1 MKRVKIWTDGAAMPN
16 PGACG
21 AGIVLEHKGV
31 IKELAIALG
40 HGTNNTAELQAMIE
54 ALKALK
60 ESCIVTI
67 YSDSQITVNCAM
79 GIYKP
84 SANLELWKEYKALVK
99 AHDVTVTW
107 IRKDSHEY
115 NIRAHNLANE
125 AIKLNK

>member
-1 MKRVKIWTDGAAMPN
+1 MKQVYIWTDGAASPN
-16 PGACG
+16 PGSSG
-21 AGIVLEHKGV
+21 AGIVLEYNGT
-31 IKELAIALG
+31 IKEKAIPLG
-40 HGTNNTAELQAMIE
+40 NGTNNTAELQAMIE

-60 ESCIVTI
+60 EPCFVTI

-84 SANLELWKEYKALVK
+84 SANLELWKDYKEAAK
-99 AHDVTVTW
+99 AHNVTVTW